1 MSNSYLSRRSEQV
14 EVQALKE
21 LVTLARDIFGWQQ
34 GKVTVLIQAP
44 QSLYRKE
51 QGEVELEFP
60 LPLDIEADVVK
71 HGRALWEFF
80 AKKNRG

>member
-1 MSNSYLSRRSEQV
+1 MSNSYLSRRSETPPV
-14 EVQALKE
+14 KSLKG
-21 LVTLARDIFGWQQ
+21 LVTMARDRFGWQE

-51 QGEVELEFP
+51 QGEVELKFP
-60 LPLDIEADVVK
+60 LPLNMEAEVVK
-71 HGRALWEFF
+71 HEGAIWEYF